1 MMNGKI
7 LLFVR
12 DYQVKRNIISILS
25 HLQVQFME
33 CFEEEELSFKLQ
45 LYTEGNR
52 IFIYEFTGNVTDEEY
67 ARVKSIK
74 EKGWKVLAIYPKYAI
89 RYIDESQR
97 IQIDDLLTHPV
108 ASDSLRRKIIS
119 LINKLT
125 PEVKEAISIPDNLH
139 DAVRIEINRATR
151 GNYPLSFVMIS
162 PTEMTEEQ
170 KDIFSGLLKEN
181 LRETDMI
188 YTEEDAHTYMVLCP
202 FTPKNSI
209 VEVENKVRSVFEE
222 VREPFKL
229 NRKDKIYVHGL
240 TLEEDGQT
248 YPEIYKKLL
257 KGIHDSKLLDQE
269 NIQDLFKDR
278 SKLVAYRNLFK
289 RI

>member
-1 MMNGKI
+1 MNGKI
-7 LLFVR
+7 LIFIR
-12 DYQVKRNIISILS
+12 DYQIKRNIISILT

-52 IFIYEFTGNVTDEEY
+52 VFIYEFTGDVTDEEY
-67 ARVKSIK
+67 TRLKSIK
-74 EKGWKVLAIYPKYAI
+74 EKGWKILAIYPKYAI
-89 RYIDESQR
+89 RYIDESQK
-97 IQIDDLLTHPV
+97 IKIDDLMTHPV
-108 ASDSLRRKIIS
+108 ALDSLKRKIIS
-119 LINKLT
+119 LMNKMT
-125 PEVKEAISIPDNLH
+125 PEAKENTVFPENLH

-170 KDIFSGLLKEN
+170 KDIFSGMLKEH

-188 YTEEDAHTYMVLCP
+188 YTEDDAHTYMVLCP
-202 FTPKNSI
+202 FTPKNSL
-209 VEVENKVRSVFEE
+209 VEVENKIRHVFEE
-222 VREPFKL
+222 IREPFKIA
-229 NRKDKIYVHGL
+229 RKDKIYVHGL
-240 TLEEDGQT
+240 TLDEDGQT
-248 YPEIYKKLL
+248 YQEIYEKLL

-269 NIQDLFKDR
+269 DIQDLFKDR
-278 SKLVAYRNLFK
+278 SKLMAYRNLFK